1 MILYREPK
9 QNKEKGKKG
18 REGGTGKVPR
28 QQNYKNTTV
37 AGKFTM
43 INFF

>member
-1 MILYREPK
+1 MILYREPE

-18 REGGTGKVPR
+18 REGGMEKVPR
-28 QQNYKNTTV
+28 QQNCKSTTV